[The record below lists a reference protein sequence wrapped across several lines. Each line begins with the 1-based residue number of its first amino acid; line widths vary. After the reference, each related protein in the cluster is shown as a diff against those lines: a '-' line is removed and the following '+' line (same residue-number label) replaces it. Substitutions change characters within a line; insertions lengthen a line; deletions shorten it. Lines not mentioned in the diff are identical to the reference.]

1 MKYAFRPGVS
11 LVALIPAL
19 LILVSLRTARAEVEV
34 GKKVQDFTLKDV
46 DGKTHSLS
54 DFKGKTV
61 VLEWT
66 NPNCPFVQRVYGQ
79 KIMPTLQKEMT
90 GKDVVWLTINSTSPD
105 HGDFE
110 SASSLKETYREWN
123 AAFTAL
129 LLDPDGKVG
138 KMFHAR
144 TTPHMFVI
152 TGDGTLAYDGAID
165 DDPRGSKSEKTNYIK
180 AAFTELNAG
189 KGVSTSVTR
198 PYGCSVKY

>member
-1 MKYAFRPGVS
+1 MKLRPGLS
-11 LVALIPAL
+11 FVALIPAL
-19 LILVSLRTARAEVEV
+19 LLLFSFHTSQAEVEI
-34 GKKVQDFTLKDV
+34 GKKVPDFTLKDL
-46 DGKTHSLS
+46 DGKSHSLS

-79 KIMPTLQKEMT
+79 KIMPTVQKEMT
-90 GKDVVWLTINSTSPD
+90 RKGVVWLSINSTNPD

-110 SASSLKETYREWN
+110 SVSSLKETYQEWN
-123 AAFTAL
+123 ADFTAM

-165 DDPRGSKSEKTNYIK
+165 DDPRGSKSEKTNYIE

-189 KGVSTSVTR
+189 KSVTMSVTR